1 MGTVFS
7 FDVRGCADDSRTR
20 EALGRAVAFLHH
32 MDAVFS
38 TYREDSDVSR
48 LVRGELTLEDCDP
61 VVREVRLL
69 CEEAE
74 RRTEGWFTAG
84 YGRRAGLPV
93 AWDPTGLVKG
103 WATERAAHLM
113 AEAVP
118 EAAVCVNGGGD
129 IQLLGGPWRIGIA
142 DPLAPGELATVVEVG
157 AEVPCAAIATSGP
170 AERGCHIL
178 DPHTGAPPAHALA
191 ALTVVCP
198 SLTDADALATAA
210 YARGESARAWLERQP
225 DTESFAT
232 ESDGTAWQ
240 TSGFGRWPSRRSGA
254 GRPPAQSGQNRE

>member
-7 FDVRGCADDSRTR
+7 FDVRGRADDSRTR

-48 LVRGELTLEDCDP
+48 LARGELTPADCDP
-61 VVREVRLL
+61 AVSAVRRL

-113 AEAVP
+113 AEAAP

-129 IQLLGGPWRIGIA
+129 IQLLGGPWRIGIT

-157 AEVPCAAIATSGP
+157 TEVPCAAIATSGP

-178 DPHTGAPPAHALA
+178 DPHTGLPPAHALA

-210 YARGESARAWLERQP
+210 YARGEGARAWLERQP
-225 DTESFAT
+225 GTEGFAT
-232 ESDGTAWQ
+232 EADGTVWR
-240 TSGFGRWPSRRSGA
+240 TSGFDHWSARGFGHGA
-254 GRPPAQSGQNRE
+254 EGQNRE